1 MTIPISAFGM
11 RDATKWVIVATTW
24 VIVSPQGLH
33 YVGIHAS
40 ALDAWVVGLGGADI
54 AEIESHQAAGWYAS
68 PATLNW
74 IKPKESTCPAT
85 TKK

>member
-1 MTIPISAFGM
+1 MTIPSASSGM
-11 RDATKWVIVATTW
+11 RITTTW

-33 YVGIHAS
+33 YVGIHTS
-40 ALDAWVVGLGGADI
+40 ALDAWTVGLGGADI

-74 IKPKESTCPAT
+74 VKPKESL
-85 TKK
+85 